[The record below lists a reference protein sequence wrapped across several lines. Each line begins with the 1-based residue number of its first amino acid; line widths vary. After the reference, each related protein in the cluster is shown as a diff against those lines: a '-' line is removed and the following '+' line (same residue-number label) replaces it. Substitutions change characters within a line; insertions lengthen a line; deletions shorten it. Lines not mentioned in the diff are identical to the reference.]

1 MHYNSDEILKMNE
14 LFLSNPRFEKLSD
27 EIYLCRN
34 FLTKQECENLIIEA
48 KENYNISKNLYKSK
62 SLFLYRDRLINLL
75 NFDNQNNVVPDNIN
89 KDWNNLVLRVED
101 KNDTRE
107 FCFAPHVD
115 IYNFFDKYFE
125 ESILEKKN
133 GIEEEIDIGYL
144 SFVIYFSEN
153 FDGGEIFYPEYNI
166 KYKPKI
172 GDIIL
177 HNVQIIH
184 SVYKILNGERWSY
197 QGSIGI
203 KKYLDSEKKK
213 KFDFDNQYY
222 GECLMQNNIDNN
234 PNFFYRVDQKPIL
247 NKRLLRYVNE
257 EPYL

>member
-1 MHYNSDEILKMNE
+1 MRYNSDEILKIND

-27 EIYLCRN
+27 EVYLCRN
-34 FLTKQECENLIIEA
+34 FLTKEECENLIVEA
-48 KENYNISKNLYKSK
+48 KENCDTFQHSYTSK

-89 KDWNNLVLRVED
+89 KDWNKIALRVED
-101 KNDTRE
+101 ENDTRE

-115 IYNFFDKYFE
+115 IYNLFDKYFE
-125 ESILEKKN
+125 ESTLEKKR

-144 SFVIYFSEN
+144 SFVMYFSEN

-177 HNVQIIH
+177 HNIQIIH
-184 SVYKILNGERWSY
+184 SVYKVRNGERWSY

-203 KKYLDSEKKK
+203 KKYIDSEKKE
-213 KFDFDNQYY
+213 KFNADNNYFIQ
-222 GECLMQNNIDNN
+222 CLQENNVDNN
-234 PNFFYRVDQKPIL
+234 PNFFYRIDQKPIL
-247 NKRLLRYVNE
+247 NKRLLRYVNG